1 MEYEKIEKLLDKSC
15 FVIDFLPKQVP
26 RDSHGQFF
34 KIENYMLNNYEQ
46 FGLSNRFIRV
56 ILKLMCYYHVTIRWG
71 GEIDQ
76 PAPEKITEIVN
87 EIMYNH
93 SGTLNVLFPENNAL
107 LVFEWDCMNLS
118 IYNPDDEMQT
128 LMRDIK
134 MSEGLFWREAT
145 N

>member
-1 MEYEKIEKLLDKSC
+1 MTDINRLLELPC
-15 FVIDFLPKQVP
+15 YIMDFLPKQVP
-26 RDSHGQFF
+26 ACSHGQFF
-34 KIENYMLNNYEQ
+34 KIENYLLNNYEQ

-56 ILKLMCYYHVTIRWG
+56 ILKLMCYYHVSIRWG

-76 PAPEKITEIVN
+76 PSPEKITEIIN

-93 SGTLNVLFPENNAL
+93 SGTLNVLFPENDAL

-118 IYNPDDEMQT
+118 IYNPDDEMQA
-128 LMRDIK
+128 LMRDIAI
-134 MSEGLFWREAT
+134 SEGLFWREAA

>member
-1 MEYEKIEKLLDKSC
+1 MTNINRLLEKPCYIM
-15 FVIDFLPKQVP
+15 DFLPKQVP
-26 RDSHGQFF
+26 ADLHGQFF
-34 KIENYMLNNYEQ
+34 KVENYMLNNYER

-56 ILKLMCYYHVTIRWG
+56 ILKLMCYYHISILWG

-87 EIMYNH
+87 EILFNH
-93 SGTLNVLFPENNAL
+93 SGTLNVLFPDEDVL

-128 LMRDIK
+128 LMRDNAT
-134 MSEGLFWREAT
+134 SEGLFWREAA